1 MSEELKKKKVS
12 IDELSTEFKDDNS
25 SLSNVPTELTSG
37 QKLTRFMSLI
47 LLVFVMLMI
56 ILSINLW
63 DGTKEG
69 AFSDFWEY
77 TKLIGTMIIG
87 GVVATY
93 LQPSNNS
100 N

>member
-1 MSEELKKKKVS
+1 MSDKPTQPFS
-12 IDELSTEFKDDNS
+12 IEDLSSKFHDDKS
-25 SLSNVPTELTSG
+25 SLSGSPTELSAS

-47 LLVFVMLMI
+47 LLIFVFLMI

-63 DGTKEG
+63 DGSKDG
-69 AFSDFWEY
+69 NFSDFWEY

-93 LQPSNNS
+93 LQPNN
-100 N
+100 NGT